1 MSIHRGSEM
10 FVMGNF
16 ILALAQ
22 ILHFALN
29 IYMWIIIISA
39 LISWVNPDP
48 YNPVVRFL
56 RTASEPVLRP
66 IRKALGLRMA
76 IDISPIIAI
85 LAIWFLDAFVVG
97 TLTDLAH
104 RMK

>member
-1 MSIHRGSEM
+1 M
-10 FVMGNF
+10 FIVGNF
-16 ILALAQ
+16 LNALAQ
-22 ILHFALN
+22 IINIALTV
-29 IYMWIIIISA
+29 YMWIIIISA

-56 RTASEPVLRP
+56 RGASEPVLRP
-66 IRKALGLRMA
+66 IRKTMGLKMA

-85 LAIWFLDAFVVG
+85 LGIMFLQYFVVA
-97 TLTDLAH
+97 TIIDLAH